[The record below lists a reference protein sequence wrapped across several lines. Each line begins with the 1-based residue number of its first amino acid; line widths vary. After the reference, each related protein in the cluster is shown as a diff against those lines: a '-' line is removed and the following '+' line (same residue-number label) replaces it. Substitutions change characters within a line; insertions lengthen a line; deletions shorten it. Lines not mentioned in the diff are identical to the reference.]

1 MPTIQGTIFFE
12 QEGYGWTESLYKV
25 GTDTDLRT
33 YLPGLYTLATKR
45 IKLSGAQ
52 TQIKHTRVSSVG
64 IFRDVDGENLN
75 LVGDGS
81 HESDTPATA
90 LLIFMNDV
98 TSLKHKFMFMR
109 GIWDSVV
116 KIGGLYQPTVAYSAN
131 FAAWRVEVVAGTWG
145 WLGTATKIEQLVTN
159 VVQNVDKTV
168 TVTLAAELFP
178 VPRPDFASVRISGV
192 QGAVQLNGQ
201 QIVRVNSGTQFTT
214 KFPVAM
220 FPWTVGGKVTYN
232 LKGFV
237 AASGIGVERVTE
249 RKPGRPSYKSVGR
262 RRARARS

>member
-1 MPTIQGTIFFE
+1 MPTIQGTLFFE
-12 QEGYGWTESLYKV
+12 QEGYGWTESLYKL
-25 GTDTDLRT
+25 GTDSDLRT

-45 IKLSGAQ
+45 AKLSGTQ
-52 TQIKHTRVSSVG
+52 TAIRHTRVSTVG
-64 IFRDVDGENLN
+64 VFRDVGGENVN

-98 TSLKHKFMFMR
+98 TSLKHKFLFMR

-116 KIGGLYQPTVAYSAN
+116 KIGGLYQPTTAYIAN
-131 FAAWRVEVVAGTWG
+131 FNAWAAEVRAGGWG
-145 WLGTATKIEQLVTN
+145 WNGAATKIEQLVTN

-168 TVTLAAELFP
+168 TVTLGAELFP
-178 VPRPDFASVRISGV
+178 VPRPDFATVRISGV
-192 QGAVQLNGQ
+192 QGAVQLNGSQ
-201 QIVRVNSGTQFTT
+201 VVRVNDGTHFTT
-214 KFPVAM
+214 KFPIAM
-220 FPWTVGGKVTYN
+220 FPWTVGGKVTYTV
-232 LKGFV
+232 KGFV
-237 AASGIGVERVTE
+237 AAFGVGVERITE